1 MIDDKNLSDKAELGF
16 RPDPVIQDAVP
27 EARRARGVYLLPNL
41 FTTAAL
47 FCGFYAIIAALHGR
61 FEPAAIAVFIA
72 MVLDGLDGRV
82 ARLTH
87 TESEFGA
94 QYDSMADLVS
104 FGLAPAL
111 IMYEWALGAMAS
123 MGPFLSKLGW
133 LAVFFYTVMAA
144 LRLARFN
151 VQVGSTDKRYFIGLP
166 SPSAA
171 AIVAGLVWFS
181 TDLGLSGADMLWPA
195 LIVTIGAG
203 ALMFSNV
210 LYFSFKQ
217 IDLRG
222 RMPFMTAILVVLL
235 FVLTSI
241 DPPKVL
247 FTGFLLY
254 GLSGP
259 VLFLVRWRL
268 RARRRAQTPGEPS
281 EPKA

>member
-1 MIDDKNLSDKAELGF
+1 MT
-16 RPDPVIQDAVP
+16 PDTP
-27 EARRARGVYLLPNL
+27 EVRRSRGLYLLPNL

-47 FCGFYAIIAALHGR
+47 FCGFYAIIAALQGR
-61 FEPAAIAVFIA
+61 FEPAAVAVFIA

-111 IMYEWALGAMAS
+111 IMYEWALGAMVG

-133 LAVFFYTVMAA
+133 LAAFFYTVMAA

-151 VQVGSTDKRYFIGLP
+151 VQLGSTDKRYFIGLP

-171 AIVAGLVWFS
+171 AIVSGLVWFG
-181 TDLGLSGADMLWPA
+181 TDLGLTGAQLLWPA
-195 LIVTIGAG
+195 LAVTIGAG

-217 IDLRG
+217 VDLRG
-222 RMPFMTAILVVLL
+222 RVPFMAALLVVLTL
-235 FVLTSI
+235 VVISI

-247 FTGFLLY
+247 FIGFLVY

-259 VLFLVRWRL
+259 MLFLVRLRQ
-268 RARRRAQTPGEPS
+268 RARRRAQGLGEFSDTKSLHDRDAP
-281 EPKA
+281 PH

>member
-1 MIDDKNLSDKAELGF
+1 MTQST
-16 RPDPVIQDAVP
+16 P
-27 EARRARGVYLLPNL
+27 EVRRSRGVYLLPNL

-61 FEPAAIAVFIA
+61 FEPAAVAVFIA

-111 IMYEWALGAMAS
+111 IMYEWALGAMTD
-123 MGPFLSKLGW
+123 MGPFLAKLGW
-133 LAVFFYTVMAA
+133 LAAFFYTVMAA

-151 VQVGSTDKRYFIGLP
+151 VQLGSTDKRYFIGLP

-171 AIVAGLVWFS
+171 AIVTGLVWFS
-181 TDLGLSGADMLWPA
+181 ADLGLTGLQMLWPA
-195 LIVTIGAG
+195 LIATIGAG

-217 IDLRG
+217 LDLRG
-222 RMPFMTAILVVLL
+222 PVPFVAVLIVVLI
-235 FVLTSI
+235 FVFTSI

-247 FTGFLLY
+247 FFGFLLY

-259 VLFLVRWRL
+259 LLFLWRWR
-268 RARRRAQTPGEPS
+268 RHARRQIENP
-281 EPKA
+281 

>member
-1 MIDDKNLSDKAELGF
+1 MTPDTPEVR
-16 RPDPVIQDAVP
+16 RPS
-27 EARRARGVYLLPNL
+27 RGVYLLPNL

-47 FCGFYAIIAALHGR
+47 FCGFYAIIAALQNR
-61 FEPAAIAVFIA
+61 FEPAAVAVFVA

-111 IMYEWALGAMAS
+111 IMYEWALGAMVG

-133 LAVFFYTVMAA
+133 LTAFFYTVMAA

-151 VQVGSTDKRYFIGLP
+151 VQLGSTDKRYFTGLP

-181 TDLGLSGADMLWPA
+181 VDLGLTGLQMLWPA
-195 LIVTIGAG
+195 LVITIGAG
-203 ALMFSNV
+203 ALMFSKI

-217 IDLRG
+217 VDLRG
-222 RMPFMTAILVVLL
+222 RVPFISALLVVLTL
-235 FVLTSI
+235 VLISS

-247 FTGFLLY
+247 FLGFLLY

-259 VLFLVRWRL
+259 ALFVWRWR
-268 RARRRAQTPGEPS
+268 RHARRQMGAS
-281 EPKA
+281 

>member
-1 MIDDKNLSDKAELGF
+1 MISEPSSEPR
-16 RPDPVIQDAVP
+16 RP
-27 EARRARGVYLLPNL
+27 RGVYLLPNL

-47 FCGFYAIIAALHGR
+47 FCGFYAIIAALQNR
-61 FEPAAIAVFIA
+61 FELAAVAVFVA

-104 FGLAPAL
+104 FGIAPAL
-111 IMYEWALGAMAS
+111 IMYEWALGSMAS

-133 LAVFFYTVMAA
+133 LAAFFYTVMAA

-151 VQVGSTDKRYFIGLP
+151 VQLGSTDKRYFIGLP

-171 AIVAGLVWFS
+171 AIVTGFVWFG
-181 TDLGLSGADMLWPA
+181 TDLGLTGPQLLWPA
-195 LIVTIGAG
+195 LVVTVGAG
-203 ALMFSNV
+203 ALMFSKI

-217 IDLRG
+217 VNLRG
-222 RMPFMTAILVVLL
+222 RVPFASALLVVLTL
-235 FVLTSI
+235 VFISI

-259 VLFLVRWRL
+259 VMYLARL
-268 RARRRAQTPGEPS
+268 RQRARRRAQGVGEFSETNPARDREIPPPS
-281 EPKA
+281 P

>member
-1 MIDDKNLSDKAELGF
+1 VNEES
-16 RPDPVIQDAVP
+16 PQ
-27 EARRARGVYLLPNL
+27 ARRSRGVYLLPNL

-47 FCGFYAIIAALHGR
+47 FCGFYAIIAALRGR
-61 FEPAAIAVFIA
+61 FEVAAIAVFVA
-72 MVLDGLDGRV
+72 MILDGLDGRV
-82 ARLTH
+82 ARMTH

-111 IMYEWALGAMAS
+111 IMYEWALGSMAD
-123 MGPFLSKLGW
+123 MGGFLAKLGW
-133 LAVFFYTVMAA
+133 LAAFFYTVMAA

-151 VQVGSTDKRYFIGLP
+151 VQLGSTDKRYFIGLP

-171 AIVAGLVWFS
+171 AIMAGMVWFC
-181 TDLGLSGADMLWPA
+181 TDLGLDGPHMRWPA

-203 ALMFSNV
+203 ALMFSNI

-217 IDLRG
+217 FDLRG
-222 RMPFMTAILVVLL
+222 RMPFMTALLVVLI
-235 FVLTSI
+235 FVFTSI

-247 FTGFLLY
+247 FLGFLIY

-259 VLFLVRWRL
+259 VLYLTRRL
-268 RARRRAQTPGEPS
+268 RARRRAQES
-281 EPKA
+281 ERTE

>member
-1 MIDDKNLSDKAELGF
+1 MTPDTPEVR
-16 RPDPVIQDAVP
+16 RPP
-27 EARRARGVYLLPNL
+27 RGVYLLPNL

-47 FCGFYAIIAALHGR
+47 FCGFYAIIAALQNR
-61 FEPAAIAVFIA
+61 FEPATIAVFVA

-111 IMYEWALGAMAS
+111 IMYEWALGSMVS

-133 LAVFFYTVMAA
+133 LAAFFYTVMAA

-151 VQVGSTDKRYFIGLP
+151 VQIGSTDKRYFIGLP

-181 TDLGLSGADMLWPA
+181 VDLGLTGAQMLWPA
-195 LIVTIGAG
+195 LVVTVGAG
-203 ALMFSNV
+203 ALMFSKI

-217 IDLRG
+217 VDLRG
-222 RMPFMTAILVVLL
+222 RVPFISALLVVLTL
-235 FVLTSI
+235 VLISS

-247 FTGFLLY
+247 FLGFLLY

-259 VLFLVRWRL
+259 ALFVWRWR
-268 RARRRAQTPGEPS
+268 RHARRQTGAS
-281 EPKA
+281 

>member
-1 MIDDKNLSDKAELGF
+1 MVPSTVRFLHLMANSMI
-16 RPDPVIQDAVP
+16 PDAP
-27 EARRARGVYLLPNL
+27 ETRRSRGVYLLPNL

-47 FCGFYAIIAALHGR
+47 FCGFYAIIAALRGR
-61 FEPAAIAVFIA
+61 FEAAAIAVFIA

-82 ARLTH
+82 ARMTH

-94 QYDSMADLVS
+94 QYDSLSDLVS

-111 IMYEWALGAMAS
+111 IMYQWALGTMVD

-133 LAVFFYTVMAA
+133 LAAFFYTVMAA

-151 VQVGSTDKRYFIGLP
+151 VQIGHTDKRYFIGLP

-171 AIVAGLVWFS
+171 AIVAGLVWFC
-181 TDLGLSGADMLWPA
+181 TDLGLTGQQALWPA
-195 LIVTIGAG
+195 LVIIIGAG
-203 ALMFSNV
+203 ALMFSNI

-217 IDLRG
+217 VNLRG
-222 RMPFMTAILVVLL
+222 RVPFISAMLVVLTL
-235 FVLTSI
+235 VGISI

-247 FTGFLLY
+247 FIGFLLY

-259 VLFLVRWRL
+259 VMYLARL
-268 RARRRAQTPGEPS
+268 RQRARRRAQGLSDVPD
-281 EPKA
+281 K

>member
-1 MIDDKNLSDKAELGF
+1 MTSEETHETR
-16 RPDPVIQDAVP
+16 RP
-27 EARRARGVYLLPNL
+27 RGVYLLPNL

-47 FCGFYAIIAALHGR
+47 FCGFYSIIAALRGH

-111 IMYEWALGAMAS
+111 IMYEWALGTMAE
-123 MGPFLSKLGW
+123 MGPLLSKLGW
-133 LAVFFYTVMAA
+133 LAAFFYMVMAA

-151 VQVGSTDKRYFIGLP
+151 VQLGSTDKRYFIGLP

-171 AIVAGLVWFS
+171 AIVTGLVWFC
-181 TDLGLSGADMLWPA
+181 TDLGLTGMQMLWPA
-195 LIVTIGAG
+195 LAVTIGAG
-203 ALMFSNV
+203 TLMFSNI

-217 IDLRG
+217 VDLRG
-222 RMPFMTAILVVLL
+222 PVPFMAVLIVVLV

-247 FTGFLLY
+247 FFGFLLY

-259 VLFLVRWRL
+259 MLFLARL
-268 RARRRAQTPGEPS
+268 RQRARRRAQGLGEPP
-281 EPKA
+281 EPK

>member
-1 MIDDKNLSDKAELGF
+1 MTQST
-16 RPDPVIQDAVP
+16 P
-27 EARRARGVYLLPNL
+27 EVRRSRGVYLLPNL

-61 FEPAAIAVFIA
+61 FEPAAVAVFIA

-111 IMYEWALGAMAS
+111 IMYEWALGAMVG

-133 LAVFFYTVMAA
+133 LTAFFYTVMAA

-151 VQVGSTDKRYFIGLP
+151 VQLGSADKRYFIGLP

-171 AIVAGLVWFS
+171 AIVTGLVWFS
-181 TDLGLSGADMLWPA
+181 ADLGLTGLQMLWPA

-217 IDLRG
+217 LDLRG
-222 RMPFMTAILVVLL
+222 PVPFMAVLIVVLI
-235 FVLTSI
+235 FVFTSI

-247 FTGFLLY
+247 FFGFLLY

-259 VLFLVRWRL
+259 LLFLWRWR
-268 RARRRAQTPGEPS
+268 RHARRQTENP
-281 EPKA
+281 

>member
-1 MIDDKNLSDKAELGF
+1 MISEPSSEPR
-16 RPDPVIQDAVP
+16 RP
-27 EARRARGVYLLPNL
+27 RGVYLLPNL

-47 FCGFYAIIAALHGR
+47 FCGFYAIIAALQNR
-61 FEPAAIAVFIA
+61 FELAAVAVFVA

-111 IMYEWALGAMAS
+111 IMYEWALGSMAS

-133 LAVFFYTVMAA
+133 LAAFFYTVMAA

-151 VQVGSTDKRYFIGLP
+151 VQLGSTDKRYFIGLP

-171 AIVAGLVWFS
+171 AIVTGFVWFG
-181 TDLGLSGADMLWPA
+181 TDLGLTGPQLLWPA
-195 LIVTIGAG
+195 LVVTVGAG
-203 ALMFSNV
+203 ALMFSKI

-217 IDLRG
+217 VNLRG
-222 RMPFMTAILVVLL
+222 RVPFASALLVVLTL
-235 FVLTSI
+235 VFISI

-259 VLFLVRWRL
+259 VMYLARL
-268 RARRRAQTPGEPS
+268 RQRARRRAQGVGEFPETNPTRDREIPPPS
-281 EPKA
+281 P

>member
-1 MIDDKNLSDKAELGF
+1 MTEEESSEI
-16 RPDPVIQDAVP
+16 
-27 EARRARGVYLLPNL
+27 RRSRGVYLLPNL

-47 FCGFYAIIAALHGR
+47 FCGFYAIIAALNDR

-104 FGLAPAL
+104 FGLAPSL

-123 MGPFLSKLGW
+123 MGPFLSKIGW
-133 LAVFFYTVMAA
+133 LAAFFYTVMAA

-151 VQVGSTDKRYFIGLP
+151 VQMSNTDKRYFIGLP

-171 AIVAGLVWFS
+171 AIIAGLIWFS
-181 TDLGLSGADMLWPA
+181 TDLGLTGEQMVWPA
-195 LIVTIGAG
+195 LLITVGAG
-203 ALMFSNV
+203 ALMFSNI

-217 IDLRG
+217 VDLRG
-222 RMPFMTAILVVLL
+222 RVPFMAVLVVVLI
-235 FVLTSI
+235 FVFTSM
-241 DPPKVL
+241 DPPKIL
-247 FTGFLLY
+247 FIGFLVY

-259 VLFLVRWRL
+259 ALWGWRWR
-268 RARRRAQTPGEPS
+268 RQHARRRAQVPDEPGES
-281 EPKA
+281 K

>member
-1 MIDDKNLSDKAELGF
+1 MDEEA
-16 RPDPVIQDAVP
+16 PAV
-27 EARRARGVYLLPNL
+27 RRSRGVYLLPNL

-47 FCGFYAIIAALHGR
+47 FCGFYAIIAALQGR
-61 FEPAAIAVFIA
+61 FESAAIAVFIA

-94 QYDSMADLVS
+94 QYDSLADLVS

-111 IMYEWALGAMAS
+111 IMYTWALGAMAG

-133 LAVFFYTVMAA
+133 LAAFFYTVMAA

-151 VQVGSTDKRYFIGLP
+151 VQIGSTDKRYFIGLP

-171 AIVAGLVWFS
+171 AMMAGLVWFS
-181 TDLGLSGADMLWPA
+181 TDLGLTGIQMLWPA
-195 LIVTIGAG
+195 LVVTIGAG
-203 ALMFSNV
+203 ALMFSNI

-217 IDLRG
+217 VDLRG
-222 RMPFMTAILVVLL
+222 PVPFMAVLIVVLV
-235 FVLTSI
+235 FVFTSI

-247 FTGFLLY
+247 FIGFLLY

-259 VLFLVRWRL
+259 TLFLWRWR
-268 RARRRAQTPGEPS
+268 RHTRRQMGS
-281 EPKA
+281 S

>member
-1 MIDDKNLSDKAELGF
+1 MT
-16 RPDPVIQDAVP
+16 PDTP
-27 EARRARGVYLLPNL
+27 EVRRSRGVYLLPNL

-47 FCGFYAIIAALHGR
+47 FCGFYAIIAALRGR
-61 FEPAAIAVFIA
+61 FEAAAVAVFIA

-82 ARLTH
+82 ARMTH

-111 IMYEWALGAMAS
+111 IMHEWALGSMAG
-123 MGPFLSKLGW
+123 MGPVLSKLGW
-133 LAVFFYTVMAA
+133 LAAFFYTVMAA

-151 VQVGSTDKRYFIGLP
+151 VQIGHTDKRYFLGLP

-171 AIVAGLVWFS
+171 AIVAGMVWFC
-181 TDLGLSGADMLWPA
+181 TDLNLTGEQMLWPA
-195 LIVTIGAG
+195 LIITVSAG
-203 ALMFSNV
+203 ALMFSNI

-217 IDLRG
+217 INLRG
-222 RMPFMTAILVVLL
+222 RVPFVAAMLVVLTL
-235 FVLTSI
+235 VVISI

-247 FTGFLLY
+247 FLGFLLY

-259 VLFLVRWRL
+259 VTYLARL
-268 RARRRAQTPGEPS
+268 RQRARRRAQGLGEP
-281 EPKA
+281 PDK

>member
-1 MIDDKNLSDKAELGF
+1 MTSDT
-16 RPDPVIQDAVP
+16 P
-27 EARRARGVYLLPNL
+27 EVRRSRGVYLLPNL

-47 FCGFYAIIAALHGR
+47 FCGFYAIIAALRGR
-61 FEPAAIAVFIA
+61 FEAAAVAVFIA

-111 IMYEWALGAMAS
+111 IMYEWALGSMAG

-133 LAVFFYTVMAA
+133 LAAFFYTVMAA

-151 VQVGSTDKRYFIGLP
+151 VQIGHTDKRYFIGLP

-171 AIVAGLVWFS
+171 AIVAGMVWFC
-181 TDLGLSGADMLWPA
+181 TDLGLTGEQMLWPA
-195 LIVTIGAG
+195 LVITVGAG

-217 IDLRG
+217 INLRG
-222 RMPFMTAILVVLL
+222 RVPFVSAMLVVLTL
-235 FVLTSI
+235 VVISI

-247 FTGFLLY
+247 FSGFLVY

-259 VLFLVRWRL
+259 VMYLARL
-268 RARRRAQTPGEPS
+268 RQRARRRAHGLVEP
-281 EPKA
+281 PNK

>member
-1 MIDDKNLSDKAELGF
+1 MT
-16 RPDPVIQDAVP
+16 P
-27 EARRARGVYLLPNL
+27 ETPEVRRSHGVYLLPNL

-47 FCGFYAIIAALHGR
+47 FCGFYAIIAALQGR
-61 FEPAAIAVFIA
+61 FEPAAVAVFVA

-111 IMYEWALGAMAS
+111 IMYEWALGAMS
-123 MGPFLSKLGW
+123 GMGPFLSKLGW
-133 LAVFFYTVMAA
+133 LAAFFYTVMAA

-151 VQVGSTDKRYFIGLP
+151 VQIGSTDKRYFIGLP

-171 AIVAGLVWFS
+171 AILAGLVWFC
-181 TDLGLSGADMLWPA
+181 TDLGLSGPDVLWPA
-195 LIVTIGAG
+195 LVVTVGAG
-203 ALMFSNV
+203 ALMFSNI
-210 LYFSFKQ
+210 LYLSFKQ
-217 IDLRG
+217 VDLRG
-222 RMPFMTAILVVLL
+222 PVPFMAALIVVLV
-235 FVLTSI
+235 FVFTSI

-247 FTGFLLY
+247 FIGFLLY

-259 VLFLVRWRL
+259 ALFLWRWR
-268 RARRRAQTPGEPS
+268 RHARRHAGNP
-281 EPKA
+281 

>member
-1 MIDDKNLSDKAELGF
+1 MSE
-16 RPDPVIQDAVP
+16 PSSEP
-27 EARRARGVYLLPNL
+27 RRSRGVYLLPNL

-47 FCGFYAIIAALHGR
+47 FCGFYAIIAALHNR
-61 FEPAAIAVFIA
+61 FEPAAVAVFVA

-94 QYDSMADLVS
+94 QYDSMADLIS

-111 IMYEWALGAMAS
+111 IMYEWALSAMVG

-133 LAVFFYTVMAA
+133 LAAFFYTVMAA

-151 VQVGSTDKRYFIGLP
+151 VQIGSTDKRYFIGLP

-171 AIVAGLVWFS
+171 AIVSGLVWFG
-181 TDLGLSGADMLWPA
+181 TDLGVTGVQMLWPA
-195 LIVTIGAG
+195 LIVTVGAG

-222 RMPFMTAILVVLL
+222 RVPFISALLVVLTL
-235 FVLTSI
+235 VVISI

-259 VLFLVRWRL
+259 TLFLWRWRW
-268 RARRRAQTPGEPS
+268 RKYGRRQPG
-281 EPKA
+281 A

>member
-1 MIDDKNLSDKAELGF
+1 MT
-16 RPDPVIQDAVP
+16 PDSP
-27 EARRARGVYLLPNL
+27 EIRRSRGLYLLPNL

-47 FCGFYAIIAALHGR
+47 FCGFYAIIAALRGR
-61 FEPAAIAVFIA
+61 FEPAAMAIFIA

-111 IMYEWALGAMAS
+111 IMYQWALGSMAS

-133 LAVFFYTVMAA
+133 LAAFFYTVMAA

-151 VQVGSTDKRYFIGLP
+151 VQLGSADKRYFIGLP

-171 AIVAGLVWFS
+171 AIVAGLVWFG
-181 TDLGLSGADMLWPA
+181 TDLGLTGVEMLWPA
-195 LIVTIGAG
+195 LVVTIGAG
-203 ALMFSNV
+203 ALMFSNI
-210 LYFSFKQ
+210 LYLSFKQ
-217 IDLRG
+217 VDWHG
-222 RMPFMTAILVVLL
+222 RVPFIAALIVVLI

-247 FTGFLLY
+247 FIGFLLY

-259 VLFLVRWRL
+259 VLFLARL
-268 RARRRAQTPGEPS
+268 RQRARRRHQGSGEPR
-281 EPKA
+281 EIKPVERDVPPPPE

>member
-1 MIDDKNLSDKAELGF
+1 MI
-16 RPDPVIQDAVP
+16 PDVP
-27 EARRARGVYLLPNL
+27 ETRRSRGVYLLPNL

-47 FCGFYAIIAALHGR
+47 FCGFYAIIAALRGR
-61 FEPAAIAVFIA
+61 FEAAAIAVFIA

-82 ARLTH
+82 ARMTH

-111 IMYEWALGAMAS
+111 IMYEWTLGSMVS
-123 MGPFLSKLGW
+123 MGPFMSKLGW
-133 LAVFFYTVMAA
+133 LAAFFYTVMAA

-151 VQVGSTDKRYFIGLP
+151 VQLGHTDKRYFMGLP

-171 AIVAGLVWFS
+171 AILAGMVWFC
-181 TDLGLSGADMLWPA
+181 TDLGLTGQQMLWPA
-195 LIVTIGAG
+195 LAITIGAG
-203 ALMFSNV
+203 ALMFSNI

-217 IDLRG
+217 INLRG
-222 RMPFMTAILVVLL
+222 QVPLISAMLVVLTL
-235 FVLTSI
+235 VVISI

-247 FTGFLLY
+247 FAGFLLY

-259 VLFLVRWRL
+259 VMYLARL
-268 RARRRAQTPGEPS
+268 RQRARRRAQGLGEP
-281 EPKA
+281 PDK